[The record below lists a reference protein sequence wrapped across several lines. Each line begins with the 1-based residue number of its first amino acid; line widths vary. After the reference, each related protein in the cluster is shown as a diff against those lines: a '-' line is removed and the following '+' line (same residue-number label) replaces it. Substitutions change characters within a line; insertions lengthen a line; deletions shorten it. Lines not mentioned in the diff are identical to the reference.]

1 VGIKVLS
8 ITGFSKKTFT
18 GIKQLSKN
26 YRFIARPALPFR
38 NAKPEAKKIPISW
51 LVVIALLAGI
61 CQTIFVPQVAIAGSV
76 SFGTGGTV
84 TVPYN
89 EKFDPGTGAFNLEMW
104 VKETTSRPA
113 QYTAQYFTGTKI
125 YDYNDRVNK
134 ASWGMGVSFDG
145 NQFYIAPEVGKWPTP
160 EAFLGGTD
168 NGYAD
173 PLSSN
178 TKTKSQVYAT
188 FVDLSWHHI
197 AVSKTGV
204 GGTLS
209 MYLDGVRVLY
219 KPNHNDTFSMNGGDI
234 KIGGGKFVGQIG
246 DVRLVKGQSLYSGP
260 SITVPTSQI
269 TTTSQGAV
277 ASNVSLLLKA
287 GGANCAVED
296 VSENHFPIVING
308 AICIAQA
315 PNPDPQ
321 TITFNS
327 LANKSATDDNFDVS
341 AIASSGLAVAFTSA
355 TSSVCTVT
363 TTGTIDILK
372 GGTCT
377 INADQAGGISGATSF
392 AAAARVTQSFTVNKV
407 SQSISFDLSGIG
419 SKNIESADFSI
430 NASGGNSGNSVTFSS
445 ANANCTITGSTVNVV
460 SAGNCVITADQV
472 GDDIYS
478 AATQVSQTFAISQL
492 YTVTYNSGTLGT
504 GSVPI
509 QASEITGGTFAVA
522 SGSGLSRNSF
532 TFNGWKDALNT
543 TYAFNSIYTVAS
555 ANVTLTAQWR
565 QNSLYGISDSDLS
578 VASTLGFTTGGVI
591 NRTISF
597 DDGVSSAVVRVPFN
611 AFTQNVDVTVQALT
625 DPNFAKNKVDPSKSF
640 PINLVVS
647 WLAADGTVPTASNA
661 LTLTITNPSIKAGA
675 TAYQIIGD
683 TVTTLGRATV
693 DGQIIVSLT
702 TDPVVAVTNDTA
714 VTNTNFGTGVGT
726 SVSTVETA
734 DVTSTKPPRFK
745 PVFTI
750 YSANSKFLLNTVAKS
765 QLRNYAKKQ
774 TKNSSVTCIGYI
786 YPDLEKS
793 KSRKFAF
800 AQANTVCN
808 YLKSQNKSLK
818 TSIEIQSAKVA
829 PIAARGAKWETT
841 SYRVDGVVAA
851 KR

>member
-1 VGIKVLS
+1 MTPT
-8 ITGFSKKTFT
+8 TGFSNQTFT
-18 GIKQLSKN
+18 KLITAVFALSLFQFSIPSDVVAAPGDASGSIYFNKTSIKHI
-26 YRFIARPALPFR
+26 YDAALDVG
-38 NAKPEAKKIPISW
+38 A
-51 LVVIALLAGI
+51 VV
-61 CQTIFVPQVAIAGSV
+61 
-76 SFGTGGTV
+76 
-84 TVPYN
+84 
-89 EKFDPGTGAFNLEMW
+89 GTGAGAKTESFTVEMWIKPTNTGTCSYGNVGPNGLCGEGLWAAGFNSGDVNIGTDTGGNMCTDTTQILVIKSNQWCSGTSGANSFPAINTWSHVAWTVDSDGYFNLYIAGVRKMRD
-104 VKETTSRPA
+104 KYNLDMSIKAGAPSNDLFIGKSDRSL
-113 QYTAQYFTGTKI
+113 FTG
-125 YDYNDRVNK
+125 Y
-134 ASWGMGVSFDG
+134 M
-145 NQFYIAPEVGKWPTP
+145 
-160 EAFLGGTD
+160 
-168 NGYAD
+168 
-173 PLSSN
+173 SN
-178 TKTKSQVYAT
+178 
-188 FVDLSWHHI
+188 
-197 AVSKTGV
+197 
-204 GGTLS
+204 
-209 MYLDGVRVLY
+209 
-219 KPNHNDTFSMNGGDI
+219 
-234 KIGGGKFVGQIG
+234 
-246 DVRLVKGQSLYSGP
+246 VRLVKGAAIYSGASFTP
-260 SITVPTSQI
+260 PTTQLSTSVSAG
-269 TTTSQGAV
+269 TTQ
-277 ASNVSLLLKA
+277 LLLQA
-287 GGANCAVED
+287 QSYQNLLTDNSGNVTDFLPVDGLEASGVTPANTRSGYVTWSAD
-296 VSENHFPIVING
+296 SPFG
-308 AICIAQA
+308 LS
-315 PNPDPQ
+315 Q
-321 TITFNS
+321 TLTFNS
-327 LANKSATDDNFDVS
+327 LSSKNATDSNFDVVAS
-341 AIASSGLAVAFTSA
+341 SSSGLTVSFSSA
-355 TSSVCTVT
+355 TTSVCTVT
-363 TTGTIDILK
+363 STGTVDVLK
-372 GGTCT
+372 AGTCT
-377 INADQAGGISGATSF
+377 VNADQAGDATYY
-392 AAAARVTQSFTVNKV
+392 AASRVSQSFTVTRV
-407 SQSISFDLSGIG
+407 AQTLVLDSISNKDTG
-419 SKNIESADFSI
+419 SADFNVSFTPG
-430 NASGGNSGNSVTFSS
+430 ASTSPVVISS
-445 ANANCTITGSTVNVV
+445 ADNTYCTVSGTTVHIVAAGNCTIRVNQ
-460 SAGNCVITADQV
+460 AQ
-472 GDDIYS
+472 DDIYS

-504 GSVPI
+504 GTAPTQS
-509 QASEITGGTFAVA
+509 SKITGGTFVVA
-522 SGSGLSRNSF
+522 SGSGLSRDSF

-543 TYAFNSIYTVAS
+543 TYAFNSIYTMAS

-565 QNSLYGISDSDLS
+565 QNSLFGISDSDLS

-714 VTNTNFGTGVGT
+714 VTNTNYGTGVGT
-726 SVSTVETA
+726 SVSTVETT

-793 KSRKFAF
+793 KSRKFAL

-829 PIAARGAKWETT
+829 PRAARGAKWVTT